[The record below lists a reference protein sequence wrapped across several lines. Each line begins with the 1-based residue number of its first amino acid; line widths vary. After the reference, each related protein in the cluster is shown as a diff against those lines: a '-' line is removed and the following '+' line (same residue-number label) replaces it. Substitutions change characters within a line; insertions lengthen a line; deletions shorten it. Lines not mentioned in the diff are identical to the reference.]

1 MNALSSPEPE
11 PRVAR
16 ATWDDVPQLSGMLAR
31 AFDADPLYQW
41 LVPRG
46 AQRAQ
51 RLVAMFE
58 LFLRQMS
65 HELNE
70 TFTVGGAEGC
80 ALWKRPG
87 QHRYPF
93 YRQLLWLPAYV
104 HSLGLKRMP
113 GALKLLQT
121 MEEAHERLA
130 PEPHFY
136 LFLLG
141 VEPERQGRGLGALA
155 LTPTL
160 QQCDREAR
168 PAFLETAQPSNVPFY
183 ERRGFR
189 TRQKLESTDFPTLW
203 FMTRDP
209 R

>member
-1 MNALSSPEPE
+1 
-11 PRVAR
+11 
-16 ATWDDVPQLSGMLAR
+16 
-31 AFDADPLYQW
+31 
-41 LVPRG
+41 
-46 AQRAQ
+46 Q
-51 RLVAMFE
+51 RLVSLFE

-70 TFTVGGAEGC
+70 TFAVGDKDGC

-87 QHRYPF
+87 EHRYPF
-93 YRQLLWLPAYV
+93 YRQVLWLPAYLR
-104 HSLGLKRMP
+104 SLGLKRMP
-113 GALKLLQT
+113 GALRLLGT

-136 LFLLG
+136 LFLVG
-141 VEPERQGRGLGALA
+141 VDPERQGRGLGAQA

-160 QQCDREAR
+160 QQCDRDGR
-168 PAFLETAQPSNVPFY
+168 QAFLETAQPSNVAFY

-189 TRQKLESTDFPTLW
+189 IRQVLEGAEFPTLW